1 MPLVTEGIIR
11 GSESFKEEFFG
22 PVFNL
27 YKVKNAKE
35 ALEFANDSDY
45 GLAATVFSEDKDLT
59 EMFADKLSVGSVTI
73 NDMVASF
80 SDMPSGGIKM
90 SGQGRECSKDGLVE
104 LGNVKSIISKF

>member
-11 GSESFKEEFFG
+11 GSESFNEEFFG

-90 SGQGRECSKDGLVE
+90 SG
-104 LGNVKSIISKF
+104 